1 MKKEDLIFDELCK
14 LIKKMY
20 CSSGVVVSQPAPEED
35 YRVELKYS
43 DGTRK
48 ILGYTHPDFLTCMEN
63 CYSKLQQDFEI
74 LKKAGIL
81 RG

>member
-1 MKKEDLIFDELCK
+1 MKKEDLIFIKLCD

-20 CSSGVVVSQPAPEED
+20 SCSGVVVSQSAPKED
-35 YRVELKYS
+35 YKVELKYP